1 MGLPYPSVSEIVSPA
16 SVDEETKDQG
26 SDLCK
31 FTWLVIRRVSF
42 LDMPASKVA
51 ELQPLP
57 L

>member
-1 MGLPYPSVSEIVSPA
+1 MGLPYPSVSEIVSPT

-31 FTWLVIRRVSF
+31 FTWLVIHRVRF
-42 LDMPASKVA
+42 LDMPASKVV